1 MCLPAYRLATK
12 IITGIF
18 VATMA
23 DENRSLLPTSAGIE
37 SLEDTV
43 RSALDRIRSE
53 KRQRSARFVLAA
65 LSSIPWVGG
74 FLSAAANFAYE
85 REQGR
90 VNDLQLQWLQ
100 EHRRKIQ
107 ELAAAIGGVADRI
120 DSLGPEAHA
129 RAESPTYLSLVRKG
143 FGVWDR
149 ADTEEKRELIRRLLA
164 NAAGTSL
171 AEDDLVRLFIDWVD
185 TYHEAHFAVIRVLYR
200 NPDSTRA
207 EIWDEIYGREV
218 RENSAEADL
227 FKLLVRDLSTGS
239 VLRQHRDTT
248 PDGRFLRRQRP
259 HVRREYASSV
269 MKSAF
274 DDKDQYELTEL
285 GKQFVHYVLNDIIP
299 RLESTSGEKP
309 SGAS

>member
-1 MCLPAYRLATK
+1 MTAESKP
-12 IITGIF
+12 
-18 VATMA
+18 
-23 DENRSLLPTSAGIE
+23 LLPDLVHAE

-43 RSALDRIRSE
+43 RSALGRIRSE

-74 FLSAAANFAYE
+74 FLSAAANFASE

-90 VNDLQLQWLQ
+90 VNDLHVQWLE
-100 EHRRKIQ
+100 EHRHKIE
-107 ELAAAIGGVADRI
+107 ELADAIGGVADRI
-120 DSLGPEAHA
+120 DSLGPEAQA
-129 RAESPTYLSLVRKG
+129 RAESPAYLSLVRKG

-149 ADTEEKRELIRRLLA
+149 ADTQEKRELIRRLLS
-164 NAAGTSL
+164 NAAGTAL

-185 TYHEAHFAVIRVLYR
+185 TYHESHFAVIRAIYR

-207 EIWDEIYGREV
+207 EIWDEVYGREV

-227 FKLLVRDLSTGS
+227 FRLLIRDLSTGS

-248 PDGRFLRRQRP
+248 ADGQFLRKQRS
-259 HVRREYASSV
+259 HVRRGYSSPV

-274 DDKDQYELTEL
+274 DNSDQYELTEL
-285 GKQFVHYVLNDIIP
+285 GKQFVHYVLSDVVT
-299 RLESTSGEKP
+299 RLESSEGDAP
-309 SGAS
+309 SGVT